1 MNQIQ
6 QLQDRL
12 NELKNIIAEAKSIL
26 EWQKLHVFENSQK
39 SSSEF
44 FFQDDTYQQLLD
56 KRIEFQSR
64 WIEIAILL
72 ENKTI
77 PFSQNQRIEFWK
89 ELNKLSQQF
98 YYLGSNVRVY

>member
-26 EWQKLHVFENSQK
+26 EWQKLHVFENSQE
-39 SSSEF
+39 SSSELF
-44 FFQDDTYQQLLD
+44 FHDDTYQQLFE
-56 KRIEFQSR
+56 KRVAFQSL

-72 ENKTI
+72 ENKTM
-77 PFSQNQRIEFWK
+77 PFSQNKRIEFWK

-98 YYLGSNVRVY
+98 YYLGSDIRIC